1 MIQAIPNAI
10 GALCLNQAGQDQL
23 TARPTIIP
31 CLFSIFTSERHQ
43 RVLQDKENAVLIG
56 SAVDELIRHHPSLK
70 SAVFEAIKSTLS
82 KIEDLGSTF
91 TPPEGT
97 ESWYEL
103 ARASAS
109 GTIQAPTDDD
119 ILMRSSDT
127 VPVDESASEPTG
139 RHELLTISLADDILD
154 ENATG
159 RSHENI
165 IVSYLDVIC
174 RVISFSNPTSSR
186 AELLILSSWKACFS
200 TPLIAKTSFPTRT
213 ALYCWAGSQRC
224 LAYHMISAAVSRQ
237 IR

>member
-70 SAVFEAIKSTLS
+70 PAVFEAIKSTLS

-91 TPPEGT
+91 TPPDGT
-97 ESWYEL
+97 ESWYGL
-103 ARASAS
+103 ARTSASAP
-109 GTIQAPTDDD
+109 QAPADDD
-119 ILMRSSDT
+119 VMMRSSDT
-127 VPVDESASEPTG
+127 VPVDEAASEPTG
-139 RHELLTISLADDILD
+139 RQDLLTISLTDDLLD
-154 ENATG
+154 ENASG

-174 RVISFSNPTSSR
+174 RVIRFSILLR
-186 AELLILSSWKACFS
+186 RELNSES
-200 TPLIAKTSFPTRT
+200 
-213 ALYCWAGSQRC
+213 
-224 LAYHMISAAVSRQ
+224 
-237 IR
+237 

>member
-23 TARPTIIP
+23 AARPTIIP

-91 TPPEGT
+91 TPPDGT
-97 ESWYEL
+97 ESWYGL
-103 ARASAS
+103 AQTSASA
-109 GTIQAPTDDD
+109 TIHTPADDD

-127 VPVDESASEPTG
+127 VPVDEAASEPTG
-139 RHELLTISLADDILD
+139 RHELLTISLTDDILD

-174 RVISFSNPTSSR
+174 RVINLSILHRRGLNSSFLVLGRPVSAHLSLQGLHFQLRRPRIVGPT
-186 AELLILSSWKACFS
+186 
-200 TPLIAKTSFPTRT
+200 
-213 ALYCWAGSQRC
+213 
-224 LAYHMISAAVSRQ
+224 HSAALHTV
-237 IR
+237 